1 MKYKVYNIEVTEYH
15 SDGSDDTKVSML
27 HLETDRLEWSME
39 QYCRNR
45 QVKSWRVISELNGS
59 KTDDSSSI

>member
-45 QVKSWRVISELNGS
+45 QVKSWRV
-59 KTDDSSSI
+59 